1 MAADLTRDDLAE
13 LIALTAEANA
23 LQPGTQEHYSAMR
36 RLDRAWGTLRDDRRE
51 GILALAIEALDRR
64 DGLVFGPQFDG
75 ANHVVAVDGCRYTVW
90 AMDGQYRVFVYASMH
105 GKLVGS
111 FATEAEAIDAARAHD
126 KARRG
131 GK

>member
-1 MAADLTRDDLAE
+1 MADDLTRDDLA
-13 LIALTAEANA
+13 
-23 LQPGTQEHYSAMR
+23 
-36 RLDRAWGTLRDDRRE
+36 RLKSLRDEAVGAAAGGAYADAILDCADALLAAAERDLDRRE
-51 GILALAIEALDRR
+51 
-64 DGLVFGPQFDG
+64 GLVFGPWLDG

-111 FATEAEAIDAARAHD
+111 FATEAEAIEQARAHD
-126 KARRG
+126 VARRG